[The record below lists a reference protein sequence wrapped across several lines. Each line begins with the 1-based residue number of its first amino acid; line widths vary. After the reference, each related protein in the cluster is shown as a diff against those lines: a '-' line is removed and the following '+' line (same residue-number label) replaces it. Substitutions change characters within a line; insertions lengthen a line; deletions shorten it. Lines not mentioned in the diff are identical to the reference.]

1 MTIKSIRA
9 KQEPMIS
16 NSKKIKEL
24 FTDIAPTYDL
34 LNRAMSGSIDQ
45 LWRKRAV
52 SYLPKK
58 KNLKILDLCA
68 GTLDLSL
75 ATLKKFSDA
84 EVIALDFAKEM
95 LEKGKTKIPKRFQNQ
110 IHCIVGDGMFLPFP
124 YEHFDAVLC
133 GFGMRNIPDNA
144 KALAEI
150 YRVLKPNGKIIIL
163 EFFKPSKLS
172 SKLFYATY
180 GKWIIPK
187 LGNWISKNPNAYQ
200 YLFESIQSYY
210 SVKEFRK
217 ILEESKF
224 SSIQEQPLT
233 ASIASIIVGEKTES
247 SK

>member
-1 MTIKSIRA
+1 MGSPLHNFMTT
-9 KQEPMIS
+9 QS
-16 NSKKIKEL
+16 NKVKEL

-75 ATLKKFSDA
+75 ATLKKSPDA
-84 EVIALDFAKEM
+84 ELIALDFAQEM
-95 LEKGKTKIPKRFQNQ
+95 LEKGKTKIPKRFQTQ

-124 YEHFDAVLC
+124 EEYFDAVLC
-133 GFGMRNIPDNA
+133 GFGMRNIPDNK

-187 LGNWISKNPNAYQ
+187 LGNWISKNPEAYQ

-217 ILEESKF
+217 ILRESKF
-224 SSIQEQPLT
+224 SSIEERPLT
-233 ASIASIIVGEKTES
+233 ASIASIIVGEKQ
-247 SK
+247 